1 MDASIIKQLIDMDRA
16 ARQIVEEAEAEKQKS
31 DKLIAEEKA
40 RVEQEIM
47 ERAKRRIETMKSQN
61 VDEANKE
68 AISIEEEGRRL
79 MAGLQN
85 NYDENHEKWENA
97 IYERVVSIQ

>member
-1 MDASIIKQLIDMDRA
+1 
-16 ARQIVEEAEAEKQKS
+16 
-31 DKLIAEEKA
+31 
-40 RVEQEIM
+40 M